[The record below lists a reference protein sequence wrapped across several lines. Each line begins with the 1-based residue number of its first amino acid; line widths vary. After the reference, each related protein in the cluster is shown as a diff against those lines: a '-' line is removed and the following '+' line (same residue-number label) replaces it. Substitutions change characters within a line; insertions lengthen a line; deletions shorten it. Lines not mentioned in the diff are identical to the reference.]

1 MNRPGRPELLLTLAG
16 LAPLAI
22 LAAPPVHQ
30 VSEGNLAVHHA
41 LHWALGVDGVLIG
54 LMWAPRLARFK
65 AFAAP
70 GLLLGGGIQ
79 LIAHVPPLWLWAIA
93 EPLSHG
99 GLHVVILCGGMLIG
113 AAYGLISSIGRAWFV
128 LVAAAAMTPLTLAMV
143 AGGISYPPYP
153 VSESEAAGVVMLV
166 AMQSMW
172 LLALPGSPVLRAAT
186 ARARE
191 IFVVGVLLVIASWA
205 AGAAI

>member
-22 LAAPPVHQ
+22 LAAPLVHRL
-30 VSEGNLAVHHA
+30 SEENLAVHHA
-41 LHWALGVDGVLIG
+41 LHWALGVDGVLLG
-54 LMWAPRLARFK
+54 LMWAPRLGRFR
-65 AFAAP
+65 AVALPA
-70 GLLLGGGIQ
+70 LLLGGAIQ
-79 LIAHVPPLWLWAIA
+79 LVAHVPPLWLWAIA

-99 GLHVVILCGGMLIG
+99 ALHFVILGGGMLIG
-113 AAYGLISSIGRAWFV
+113 AGYGVIGPIGRAWFV
-128 LVAAAAMTPLTLAMV
+128 LAAAVGMTPLTLGMV
-143 AGGISYPPYP
+143 AGAISYRPYP

-166 AMQSMW
+166 AMQTMW

-191 IFVVGVLLVIASWA
+191 IFVLGLLLMILAWSI
-205 AGAAI
+205 GAAV

>member
-16 LAPLAI
+16 LALLAI

-30 VSEGNLAVHHA
+30 VSESNLAVHHA

-54 LMWAPRLARFK
+54 LIWAPRLVRFK
-65 AFAAP
+65 AFAVP

-79 LIAHVPPLWLWAIA
+79 LVAHVPPLWLWAIA

-99 GLHVVILCGGMLIG
+99 ALHGVILIGGVLIG
-113 AAYGLISSIGRAWFV
+113 GGYGLISSIGRAWFV
-128 LVAAAAMTPLTLAMV
+128 LVAAAAMTPLTLGMV
-143 AGGISYPPYP
+143 AGAISYPPYP
-153 VSESEAAGVVMLV
+153 VSESQAAGVVMLV

-172 LLALPGSPVLRAAT
+172 LLALPGSPVMRAAT

-191 IFVVGVLLVIASWA
+191 ILAVGVLLVIASWA
-205 AGAAI
+205 AALAV